1 MARRQWSWRF
11 GLVLGCAASLPAE
24 AVANGNVSHQWIS
37 KTAAELVPAD
47 GSLRALVGDP
57 ALRQALYTGTMFPDW
72 GYTPGATAD
81 EGDAGESSHW
91 EPVQEAYRR
100 WIGDNFAPPWSDEA
114 RLHLAFYLGMT
125 SHGIADQ
132 TYDAMF
138 FERSEFYEAKDHSEF
153 DQDSDVMWAGATGPG
168 EVPTLWL
175 PTAPLLALFESVVGK
190 TIDGGS
196 MAQKV
201 GLVGFA
207 IHAVSAI
214 AADPEGLADA
224 EADFPWAAA
233 HDDDPAVPGNP
244 PSEAQIARR
253 YWQSNWALI
262 HGESLPRPVLWT
274 FPVDG
279 GSGHAT
285 PAASIESW
293 ISVVFARGLD
303 EAALSASQFHVV
315 DSADVEAPIEID
327 LFYGESSHVVHIK
340 PTSDLLADE
349 VYVVT
354 VDPGVQT
361 IHGESLAGWSFTFST
376 GAMGPPPVNDDGF
389 WDVADDYAP
398 EETSSSSG
406 DESGSDGSS
415 GSEEPTSSSSGGE
428 VLTGAGESQGSS
440 GGDPTSSTTAE
451 DAATA
456 GTDTADSGC
465 ACATTGWTG
474 PPVWLLLVP
483 LLRRRREQGRSFRR

>member
-1 MARRQWSWRF
+1 MAPRRRSWLFALF
-11 GLVLGCAASLPAE
+11 GTCAASLSTE
-24 AVANGNVSHQWIS
+24 AWANGNVSHQWIS
-37 KTAAELVPAD
+37 KTAATLVPAD

-81 EGDAGESSHW
+81 EGAAGESSHW

-100 WIGDNFAPPWSDEA
+100 WIADNFAPPWSDEA

-138 FERSEFYEAKDHSEF
+138 FERSRFYEAKDHSEF

-168 EVPTLWL
+168 EVPMAWL
-175 PTAPLLALFESVVGK
+175 PTPQLLALFESVVGK

-233 HDDDPAVPGNP
+233 RADDPAIPGNP
-244 PSEAQIARR
+244 PSEAEVARR
-253 YWQSNWALI
+253 YWQSNWALL
-262 HGESLPRPVLWT
+262 HGEPLPRPVLWT
-274 FPVDG
+274 FPADG
-279 GSGHAT
+279 ASGHAT
-285 PAASIESW
+285 EAASIESW
-293 ISVVFARGLD
+293 ISIVFPRGLD
-303 EAALSASQFHVV
+303 EAALSAGQFHVV
-315 DSADVEAPIEID
+315 DSAQVEVPIEID
-327 LFYGESSHVVHIK
+327 LFYGDSSHVVHVK

-389 WDVADDYAP
+389 WDVPDDYEP
-398 EETSSSSG
+398 ETPSSSSG
-406 DESGSDGSS
+406 EESEGEGSS
-415 GSEEPTSSSSGGE
+415 GTADPTSTSSGGE
-428 VLTGAGESQGSS
+428 AVTGAGESEDASSSS
-440 GGDPTSSTTAE
+440 GAATSGTSAE

-456 GTDTADSGC
+456 GTDAAESGC
-465 ACATTGWTG
+465 ACASSREAG
-474 PPVWLLLVP
+474 PLAWLVLVP
-483 LLRRRREQGRSFRR
+483 LLRRRRRI

>member
-1 MARRQWSWRF
+1 MARRRRSWLF
-11 GLVLGCAASLPAE
+11 ALGVVCAALRPAE
-24 AVANGNVSHQWIS
+24 ATANGNVSHQWIS
-37 KTAAELVPAD
+37 KAAAELVPPE

-57 ALRQALYTGTMFPDW
+57 ALRQALFTGTMFPDW
-72 GYTPGATAD
+72 GYTPGATTD
-81 EGDAGESSHW
+81 ERAAGESSHW

-138 FERSEFYEAKDHSEF
+138 FERSRFYEAKDHAEF
-153 DQDSDVMWAGATGPG
+153 DQDSDVMWAGAKGPG
-168 EVPTLWL
+168 EVPMLWL
-175 PTAPLLALFESVVGK
+175 PTAALLPLFESIVGK
-190 TIDGGS
+190 AIDGGS
-196 MAQKV
+196 MGQKV

-244 PSEAQIARR
+244 PSEAEIARR

-262 HGESLPRPVLWT
+262 HEQPLPRSVLWT
-274 FPVDG
+274 FPADG
-279 GSGHAT
+279 ASGHAT
-285 PAASIESW
+285 AAASIESW

-303 EAALSASQFHVV
+303 EATLSASQFHVV
-315 DSADVEAPIEID
+315 DSAAVELPIEID
-327 LFYGESSHVVHIK
+327 LFYGSDSHVVHVK

-349 VYVVT
+349 TYVVT
-354 VDPGVQT
+354 VDAGVQT
-361 IHGESLAGWSFTFST
+361 IHGEALAGWSFTFST

-389 WDVADDYAP
+389 WDVADDYGP
-398 EETSSSSG
+398 EEGSSSSSG
-406 DESGSDGSS
+406 EESTSSS
-415 GSEEPTSSSSGGE
+415 GGPEPTSSSTGGE
-428 VLTGAGESQGSS
+428 VVTGAGSS
-440 GGDPTSSTTAE
+440 GEASSSGDASSTAVE

-456 GTDTADSGC
+456 GTDTAESGC
-465 ACATTGWTG
+465 ACATDGRAGASGW
-474 PPVWLLLVP
+474 WLLAP
-483 LLRRRREQGRSFRR
+483 LLWRRGRGRRR